1 MLMKKTPSKLLF
13 TLFYSFLL
21 LFICPNLSFGQMV
34 KVKKHKTI
42 SHWQHR
48 FTLALGVGNELGA
61 GSLGY
66 AAMYGFGDSQRL
78 RIGGGIRLNLALGIT
93 DSVPYCSKVYKDTLN
108 NSYKDSL
115 LVEKPFLGSA
125 NLGFYI
131 SYDIN
136 DRWEIGASTDLVGF
150 GFGSKKNALL
160 INALTRDTLSVEA
173 EVRSFVSAYKIR
185 GTLNNEIFVGYKF
198 NPRWRFRL
206 GMQYLLTEYLTPKK
220 FFNNNNVFKNRGVLG
235 FIAITFTPFGDTVN
249 CPKFKKE
256 KIHYLKE
263 GEM

>member
-1 MLMKKTPSKLLF
+1 
-13 TLFYSFLL
+13 
-21 LFICPNLSFGQMV
+21 MV

-48 FTLALGVGNELGA
+48 FSLTLGLGNEIGA

-93 DSVPYCSKVYKDTLN
+93 DSVPYCSKTYKDTLN
-108 NSYKDSL
+108 NSFRDSL

-150 GFGSKKNALL
+150 GFGSKKNAFL
-160 INALTRDTLSVEA
+160 INSLTRDTLSTEA
-173 EVRSFVSAYKIR
+173 EVRSFVRLPKVR
-185 GTLNNEIFVGYKF
+185 GTLNNEVFVGYKF
-198 NPRWRFRL
+198 NPRWRLRV
-206 GMQYLLTEYLTPKK
+206 GVQYLLTEYLTPEK
-220 FFNNNNVFKNRGVLG
+220 FFNNNDIYKNKAILG
-235 FIAITFTPFGDTVN
+235 FIGITFTPFGDTVN

-256 KIHYLKE
+256 KIYQLRE

>member
-1 MLMKKTPSKLLF
+1 MNKQTSKLLF
-13 TLFYSFLL
+13 TVFFSFLL
-21 LFICPNLSFGQMV
+21 IFTCSSLSFGQMV

-48 FTLALGVGNELGA
+48 FTLALGLGNELGA

-93 DSVPYCSKVYKDTLN
+93 DSVPYLSQSYKDTLD
-108 NSYKDSL
+108 NSYRDSL

-150 GFGSKKNALL
+150 GFGGNKNALL
-160 INALTRDTLSVEA
+160 INALTGVTVPTEV
-173 EVRSFVSAYKIR
+173 EVRSLVRLPKVR
-185 GTLNNEIFVGYKF
+185 GTLNNEVFVGYKF
-198 NPRWRFRL
+198 NPRWRLRV
-206 GMQYLLTEYLTPKK
+206 GVQYLLTEYLTPRK
-220 FFNNNNVFKNRGVLG
+220 FFNDNDIYKNKAILG
-235 FIAITFTPFGDTVN
+235 FVGLTFTPFGDTVN

>member
-1 MLMKKTPSKLLF
+1 MKKLSSKLVFSL
-13 TLFYSFLL
+13 LCSFLM
-21 LFICPNLSFGQMV
+21 LFICTNLSFGQMV
-34 KVKKHKTI
+34 RVKKPKTI

-48 FTLALGVGNELGA
+48 FTLALGVGNEIGA

-66 AAMYGFGDSQRL
+66 AAMYGFGESQRL
-78 RIGGGIRLNLALGIT
+78 RIGGGIRLNLALGVT
-93 DSVPYCSKVYKDTLN
+93 DSVPYLSKSYEDTSN
-108 NSYKDSL
+108 NSFRDSL

-136 DRWEIGASTDLVGF
+136 ERWEIGASTDLVGF
-150 GFGSKKNALL
+150 GFGSEKNAFL
-160 INALTRDTLSVEA
+160 INSLTADTLSTEA
-173 EVRSFVSAYKIR
+173 EVRSLVQLPKVR

-198 NPRWRFRL
+198 NPRWRLRV
-206 GMQYLLTEYLTPKK
+206 GIQYLLTEYLTPEK
-220 FFNNNNVFKNRGVLG
+220 FFNDRDEYKNKAILG
-235 FIAITFTPFGDTVN
+235 FIGITFTPFNNDAVN

-256 KIHYLKE
+256 KVYQLKE

>member
-1 MLMKKTPSKLLF
+1 M
-13 TLFYSFLL
+13 SFSQT
-21 LFICPNLSFGQMV
+21 I
-34 KVKKHKTI
+34 KVKKKKTI

-48 FTLALGVGNELGA
+48 FTLALGVGEELGE

-66 AAMYGFGDSQRL
+66 AALYGFGESQRF
-78 RIGGGIRLNLALGIT
+78 RIGGGVRLNLALGIT
-93 DSVPYCSKVYKDTLN
+93 DSVPYHSAKYQDMSDEYRDT
-108 NSYKDSL
+108 L

-125 NLGFYI
+125 NLGFYV
-131 SYDIN
+131 SYDIS
-136 DRWEIGASTDLVGF
+136 DRLEIGASTDLVGF
-150 GFGSKKNALL
+150 GFGGDRNALL

-173 EVRSFVSAYKIR
+173 EVRSLVSAYKIR

-198 NPRWRFRL
+198 NPRWRLRL
-206 GMQYLLTEYLTPKK
+206 GMQYLLTEYLTKEK

-235 FIAITFTPFGDTVN
+235 FIAVTFTPFGDTVN

>member
-1 MLMKKTPSKLLF
+1 MQKLPSKLVFSL
-13 TLFYSFLL
+13 LSCFLM
-21 LFICPNLSFGQMV
+21 LFICTNLSFGQMV
-34 KVKKHKTI
+34 KVKKEKTI

-48 FTLALGVGNELGA
+48 FTLALGAGEQLGA

-66 AAMYGFGDSQRL
+66 AAMYGFGESQRF
-78 RIGGGIRLNLALGIT
+78 RIGAGVRVNLVLGLT
-93 DSVPYCSKVYKDTLN
+93 DSVPYCSEKYKDSSG
-108 NSYKDSL
+108 NSYRDSL

-125 NLGFYI
+125 NLGFYM

-150 GFGSKKNALL
+150 GFGSKKKAFL
-160 INALTRDTLSVEA
+160 INSLTKDTLSTEA
-173 EVRSFVSAYKIR
+173 EVRSLVQLPKVR
-185 GTLNNEIFVGYKF
+185 GTLNNELFVGYKF
-198 NPRWRFRL
+198 NPRWRLRV
-206 GMQYLLTEYLTPKK
+206 GIQYLLTEYLTPEK
-220 FFNNNNVFKNRGVLG
+220 FFNDNDEYRNNTILG
-235 FIAITFTPFGDTVN
+235 FIGITFTPFNNDAVN

>member
-1 MLMKKTPSKLLF
+1 MKNSFSNVLVLL
-13 TLFYSFLL
+13 LGSVAL
-21 LFICPNLSFGQMV
+21 LFICTNLSFGQMV
-34 KVKKHKTI
+34 KVKKPKTI

-48 FTLALGVGNELGA
+48 FTLALGLGNELGA

-93 DSVPYCSKVYKDTLN
+93 DSVPYCSKTYKDTLN
-108 NSYKDSL
+108 NSYRDSL

-125 NLGFYI
+125 NLGFYV

-150 GFGSKKNALL
+150 GFGSKKNAFL
-160 INALTRDTLSVEA
+160 INGLTQDTLSTEA
-173 EVRSFVSAYKIR
+173 EVRSFVRLPKVR

-198 NPRWRFRL
+198 NPRWRLRVGL
-206 GMQYLLTEYLTPKK
+206 QYLLTEYLTPEK
-220 FFNNNNVFKNRGVLG
+220 FFNDNDIYKNNAILG
-235 FIAITFTPFGDTVN
+235 FIGITFTPFGDTVN
-249 CPKFKKE
+249 CPKFKNE

>member
-1 MLMKKTPSKLLF
+1 MRKLPFLS
-13 TLFYSFLL
+13 LLLGFLL
-21 LFICPNLSFGQMV
+21 VCTCMDSVLGQMV

-66 AAMYGFGDSQRL
+66 ATMYGFGDSQRL

-93 DSVPYCSKVYKDTLN
+93 DSVPYRSATYRDTLDN
-108 NSYKDSL
+108 AYRDTL

-150 GFGSKKNALL
+150 GFGGNRNALL
-160 INALTRDTLSVEA
+160 INGITRDTLSVEA
-173 EVRSFVSAYKIR
+173 EVRSLVSAYKIR

-198 NPRWRFRL
+198 NPRWRLRL
-206 GMQYLLTEYLTPKK
+206 GMQYLLTEYLTPRKI
-220 FFNNNNVFKNRGVLG
+220 FNNNNVFKNRGVLG

-249 CPKFKKE
+249 CPKFKKD

>member
-1 MLMKKTPSKLLF
+1 MKKSFSKLLF
-13 TLFYSFLL
+13 SFFCGFLL
-21 LFICPNLSFGQMV
+21 LFICSNLSFGQLV

-48 FTLALGVGNELGA
+48 FSLALGLGNELGA

-108 NSYKDSL
+108 TSYRDSL

-150 GFGSKKNALL
+150 GFGSKKNAFL
-160 INALTRDTLSVEA
+160 INSLTQDTLSTQA
-173 EVRSFVSAYKIR
+173 EVRSLVRLPKVR
-185 GTLNNEIFVGYKF
+185 GTLNNEVFVGYKF
-198 NPRWRFRL
+198 NPRWRLRV
-206 GMQYLLTEYLTPKK
+206 GVQYLLTEYLTPEK
-220 FFNNNNVFKNRGVLG
+220 FFNDNDIYKNKAILG
-235 FIAITFTPFGDTVN
+235 FIGLTFTPFGDTVN

-256 KIHYLKE
+256 KVYQLKE

>member
-1 MLMKKTPSKLLF
+1 MLMKTTPSKLLF
-13 TLFYSFLL
+13 TLVCSFLL
-21 LFICPNLSFGQMV
+21 LFICTNLSFGQMV
-34 KVKKHKTI
+34 KVKKHKTV

-48 FTLALGVGNELGA
+48 FTLALGVGDELGA

-93 DSVPYCSKVYKDTLN
+93 DSVPYCSKVYKDTLD
-108 NSYKDSL
+108 NSYRDSL

-160 INALTRDTLSVEA
+160 INALTRDTLYV
-173 EVRSFVSAYKIR
+173 
-185 GTLNNEIFVGYKF
+185 
-198 NPRWRFRL
+198 
-206 GMQYLLTEYLTPKK
+206 
-220 FFNNNNVFKNRGVLG
+220 
-235 FIAITFTPFGDTVN
+235 
-249 CPKFKKE
+249 
-256 KIHYLKE
+256 
-263 GEM
+263 

>member
-1 MLMKKTPSKLLF
+1 MHKKLPTSLLLLF
-13 TLFYSFLL
+13 LSFLL
-21 LFICPNLSFGQMV
+21 MLTYTNSAFGQMI
-34 KVKKHKTI
+34 KVKKKKEI

-66 AAMYGFGDSQRL
+66 AAMYGFGESQRL
-78 RIGGGIRLNLALGIT
+78 RIGAGVRLNLALGIT
-93 DSVPYCSKVYKDTLN
+93 DSVPYRSAIIDTLDN
-108 NSYKDSL
+108 RFRDTL

-131 SYDIN
+131 SYDIS
-136 DRWEIGASTDLVGF
+136 DRLEIGASTDLVGL
-150 GFGSKKNALL
+150 GFGADKNALL
-160 INALTRDTLSVEA
+160 INGITRDTLSVEA

-198 NPRWRFRL
+198 NPRWRLRL
-206 GMQYLLTEYLTPKK
+206 GMQYLITEYLTKEK
-220 FFNNNNVFKNRGVLG
+220 IFNNNNVFKNRGVLG
-235 FIAITFTPFGDTVN
+235 FISITFTPFGDTVN

-256 KIHYLKE
+256 KVRYLKE

>member
-1 MLMKKTPSKLLF
+1 MLMQKSLF
-13 TLFYSFLL
+13 TLLCGLL
-21 LFICPNLSFGQMV
+21 MLFVCANLSFGQMV
-34 KVKKHKTI
+34 KVKKPKTI

-48 FTLALGVGNELGA
+48 FSATLGLGNQIGA

-108 NSYKDSL
+108 NSFRDSL

-150 GFGSKKNALL
+150 GFGSKKNAFL
-160 INALTRDTLSVEA
+160 INSLTQDTLSTEA
-173 EVRSFVSAYKIR
+173 EIRSFVRLPKVR
-185 GTLNNEIFVGYKF
+185 GTLNNEVFVGYKF
-198 NPRWRFRL
+198 NPRWRLRV
-206 GMQYLLTEYLTPKK
+206 GIQYLLTEYLTPEK
-220 FFNNNNVFKNRGVLG
+220 FFNDNDIYKNKAILG
-235 FIAITFTPFGDTVN
+235 FIGITFTPFGDTVN
-249 CPKFKKE
+249 CPKFKNDKL
-256 KIHYLKE
+256 HYLKE

>member
-1 MLMKKTPSKLLF
+1 MQRLPSKLLF
-13 TLFYSFLL
+13 SLLGSFLI
-21 LFICPNLSFGQMV
+21 LFVCANLSFGQLV

-48 FTLALGVGNELGA
+48 FTLALGLGNEIGA

-66 AAMYGFGDSQRL
+66 AAMYGFGDSQRF

-93 DSVPYCSKVYKDTLN
+93 DSVPYLSKAYKDTLD
-108 NSYKDSL
+108 NSFRDCL
-115 LVEKPFLGSA
+115 LVEKPLLGSA
-125 NLGFYI
+125 NLGFYV

-150 GFGSKKNALL
+150 GFGSKKNAF
-160 INALTRDTLSVEA
+160 LTNSLTQDTLSTQT
-173 EVRSFVSAYKIR
+173 EVRSFVRFPKIR
-185 GTLNNEIFVGYKF
+185 GTLNNEVFVGYKF
-198 NPRWRFRL
+198 NPRWRLRV
-206 GMQYLLTEYLTPKK
+206 GMQYLLTEYLTPEK
-220 FFNNNNVFKNRGVLG
+220 FFNDRDIYTNKAILG
-235 FIAITFTPFGDTVN
+235 FIGITFTPFGDTVN

-256 KIHYLKE
+256 KVYQLKE

>member
-1 MLMKKTPSKLLF
+1 
-13 TLFYSFLL
+13 
-21 LFICPNLSFGQMV
+21 MV

-93 DSVPYCSKVYKDTLN
+93 DSVPYLSKSYKDTLD
-108 NSYKDSL
+108 NSYRDSL

-150 GFGSKKNALL
+150 GFGGNKNALL
-160 INALTRDTLSVEA
+160 INALTGVTVPTEV
-173 EVRSFVSAYKIR
+173 EVRSLVRLPKVR
-185 GTLNNEIFVGYKF
+185 GTLNNEVFVGYKF
-198 NPRWRFRL
+198 NPRWRLRV
-206 GMQYLLTEYLTPKK
+206 GVQYLLTEYLTPRK
-220 FFNNNNVFKNRGVLG
+220 FFNDNDIYKNKAILG
-235 FIAITFTPFGDTVN
+235 FVGLTFTPFGDTVN

>member
-1 MLMKKTPSKLLF
+1 MQKLPSKLVFSL
-13 TLFYSFLL
+13 LGSFLMF
-21 LFICPNLSFGQMV
+21 FICTNLSFGQMI

-78 RIGGGIRLNLALGIT
+78 RIGGGIRLNLALGVT
-93 DSVPYCSKVYKDTLN
+93 DSVPYLSRSYRDTLD
-108 NSYKDSL
+108 NSYRDSL

-150 GFGSKKNALL
+150 GFGGNKNAFL
-160 INALTRDTLSVEA
+160 INSLTRDTLSVEA
-173 EVRSFVSAYKIR
+173 EVRSLVSAYKIR
-185 GTLNNEIFVGYKF
+185 GTLNNELFVGYKF
-198 NPRWRFRL
+198 NPRWRLRL

-220 FFNNNNVFKNRGVLG
+220 YFNNNNVFKNRGVLG

-256 KIHYLKE
+256 KVRYLKE